1 MKNIV
6 KVILGVAVVGI
17 IVGGCFMF
25 FNKNGTSNILG
36 GQKVM
41 LTNKDK
47 SVTLD
52 LPKANQLDDS
62 EVAVMGMIDLKEEQE
77 KELQSQRE
85 EEMKKIENGETVDE
99 STSNTIEDNIS
110 GKNYDVIKDKK
121 IKEISLNLKNGV
133 SVRYQLADV
142 VYNNDTLQS
151 ISNSD
156 DKNAVKE
163 VQIGKDNFMYTGTK
177 QEVKNQ
183 DPYYYYYIIS
193 NKLKSNS
200 IFIVITSQGKE
211 LDENALTDYMSA
223 VKF

>member
-17 IVGGCFMF
+17 IVGGGFMF

-151 ISNSD
+151 ISNRD

>member
-17 IVGGCFMF
+17 IVGGGFMF

-163 VQIGKDNFMYTGTK
+163 IQIGKDNFMYTGTK

>member
-25 FNKNGTSNILG
+25 FNKNGTSNISG
-36 GQKVM
+36 RQKVI

-52 LPKANQLDDS
+52 FPKANQLDDS
-62 EVAVMGMIDLKEEQE
+62 EVAVMGMIDLTEEQE

-85 EEMKKIENGETVDE
+85 EEMEKIENGETVDE

-142 VYNNDTLQS
+142 VYDKDTLQS

-163 VQIGKDNFMYTGTK
+163 VKIGKDNFMYTGTK
-177 QEVKNQ
+177 QEIKNQ

>member
-17 IVGGCFMF
+17 IVGGGFMF

-163 VQIGKDNFMYTGTK
+163 IQIGKDNFMYTGTK

-200 IFIVITSQGKE
+200 IFIVITSQ
-211 LDENALTDYMSA
+211 
-223 VKF
+223 

>member
-6 KVILGVAVVGI
+6 KVILGVTVVGI
-17 IVGGCFMF
+17 IVGGGFMF

-151 ISNSD
+151 ISNPD

>member
-1 MKNIV
+1 
-6 KVILGVAVVGI
+6 
-17 IVGGCFMF
+17 
-25 FNKNGTSNILG
+25 
-36 GQKVM
+36 M

-151 ISNSD
+151 ISNRD

>member
-17 IVGGCFMF
+17 IVGGGFMF

-163 VQIGKDNFMYTGTK
+163 IQIGKDNFMYTGTK

-200 IFIVITSQGKE
+200 IFIVIISQGKE